1 MRLPWVARLAVDLL
15 QERVRSLESA
25 LAAERDR
32 YDRLVAKM
40 GEMQRAGF
48 VPPPPAVEA
57 VAPKRPLTPKI
68 EAAIADLMHPRGVHG
83 RATAQRARE
92 WLEAGADENEV
103 LARIHAGAGG

>member
-1 MRLPWVARLAVDLL
+1 MKLPWVARLAVDLL
-15 QERVRSLESA
+15 QERVRDLETA
-25 LAAERDR
+25 LATERDR

-48 VPPPPAVEA
+48 VAPAPPLEA
-57 VAPKRPLTPKI
+57 VAPKRVLTPRI

-92 WLEAGADENEV
+92 WLEAGEDEDQII
-103 LARIHAGAGG
+103 ARIQAGAGG